1 MLSVTHIWSTNSS
14 GHTSHTHMKVKGVN
28 KGERQ
33 QLWKKGDCP
42 KPKKQDEIAYSRAGS
57 LPQALGHVLIHGTH
71 QEHILG
77 LPSCSLQRARPS
89 HHLWACDSGLAPYS
103 RIYGLFPCL
112 ASYPSLGGELSPGPL
127 LSNVPLLFCLILTG
141 PLYHQVLDTWDA
153 VLTHPAWAA
162 PFSRMDRPPHRN
174 GWVR

>member
-1 MLSVTHIWSTNSS
+1 
-14 GHTSHTHMKVKGVN
+14 MKVKGVN

-77 LPSCSLQRARPS
+77 LPSCSLQRVRVSVCIALSAFILEVFLTP
-89 HHLWACDSGLAPYS
+89 LVQPVSG
-103 RIYGLFPCL
+103 
-112 ASYPSLGGELSPGPL
+112 
-127 LSNVPLLFCLILTG
+127 
-141 PLYHQVLDTWDA
+141 
-153 VLTHPAWAA
+153 
-162 PFSRMDRPPHRN
+162 
-174 GWVR
+174 

>member
-1 MLSVTHIWSTNSS
+1 MVSVTHIWSTNSS

-33 QLWKKGDCP
+33 QLWTKGDCP
-42 KPKKQDEIAYSRAGS
+42 KPWKQDETEYSGAGS
-57 LPQALGHVLIHGTH
+57 LPQALGHVLNSGTH

-77 LPSCSLQRARPS
+77 MLLCSLQRARPS

-103 RIYGLFPCL
+103 RICGLFSYL
-112 ASYPSLGGELSPGPL
+112 ASYPSLEGELSPGPL

-141 PLYHQVLDTWDA
+141 PLHHQVLDTWDA
-153 VLTHPAWAA
+153 ILTHPA
-162 PFSRMDRPPHRN
+162 
-174 GWVR
+174 